1 MPHKILY
8 KLYNTKSGRALL
20 KVLTAPFVS
29 EAAGRYLDKRESIF
43 LIPLFVKTAGVDMSE
58 VKPSDWQSF
67 NDFFTRRLV
76 DGSREICTEED
87 AFISPCD
94 ADLTVYPIKKGS
106 VIPVK
111 GVGYSTA
118 DLLRSKTLA
127 AKYDG
132 GLCMVFRLSTN
143 HYHRYAY
150 PESGRKS
157 RYIDIKGV
165 LHTVQPVAT
174 ESTDVYVQNSRSYC
188 RLFTE
193 SFGSLIFMQVG
204 AMLVGRISN
213 NHAGPGAVTRGQ
225 EAGRFEY
232 GGSTIIV
239 LSEAGKIEINE
250 DIKKASAENKE
261 YPVRLGMKIGR
272 KA

>member
-1 MPHKILY
+1 MPHKTLY

-20 KVLTAPFVS
+20 KILTAPFVS
-29 EAAGRYLDKRESIF
+29 DAAGRFLDTRKSIA
-43 LIPLFVKTAGVDMSE
+43 LIPLFIKTSGLDMTE

-67 NDFFTRRLV
+67 NDFFTRRLI
-76 DGSREICTEED
+76 DGAREICTEND

-94 ADLTVYPIKKGS
+94 ADLTVYPIEDGR

-111 GVGYSTA
+111 GVQYTVA
-118 DLLRSKTLA
+118 DLVRSKTLA
-127 AKYDG
+127 AEYDG
-132 GLCMVFRLSTN
+132 GLCMVFRLSTK
-143 HYHRYAY
+143 HYHRYSY
-150 PESGRKS
+150 PETGRKS

-188 RLFTE
+188 KLFTE
-193 SFGSLIFMQVG
+193 SFGNLIFMQVG
-204 AMLVGRISN
+204 AMLVGRICN
-213 NHAGPGAVTRGQ
+213 NDPGAAQVVRGG

-232 GGSTIIV
+232 GGSTVIV
-239 LSEAGKIEINE
+239 LSKAGRIRIND

-261 YPVRLGMKIGR
+261 YPVRLGMKIGT
-272 KA
+272 KG